1 MFLFN
6 RAYFGNLNFF
16 GGPSTTSVKSSVK
29 LKEIEGENSD
39 AMMVFM
45 SDVWLDKVKVNVVLN
60 RQYQVYTE
68 NN

>member
-1 MFLFN
+1 MSLFI

-29 LKEIEGENSD
+29 LKEIEDENSD

-45 SDVWLDKVKVNVVLN
+45 SDVWLDKVKVSIILMDKKYM
-60 RQYQVYTE
+60 RF
-68 NN
+68 